1 VKQGREFNFPGWV
14 SGLNNIAREDLLDPR
29 QLRKATNVDLLPGG
43 HPRRRQGYTKVLG
56 DGHYHSLFATPNYL
70 VFVKDG
76 KLCVTE
82 DIDHVEEV
90 AEDVRE
96 LTGVVIN
103 DEFYFSDGQTTGIL
117 STEGRLRPLGIIS
130 PSRQPFVSAASEGGL
145 FEGLYQVAIT
155 YLANDG
161 RESGTGQAES
171 VFVPEGGGISLSGIP
186 QPEQSEVV
194 AVRIY
199 ASDPNGENLYFR
211 TSVPVGQT
219 SYELGYLK
227 SKKKLNTQF
236 HQAMPAG
243 DHFCFFNGRLYA
255 AVHNTLVMSDPLNF
269 GHYHGTDGY
278 FMMVTAI
285 QGLAPVDEGL
295 FVSDSNRVYFLHGQ
309 RPGDFRSTIVHE
321 HAAQHGTM
329 TTVSGEI
336 FRESLAST
344 VIAVWWSTDG
354 HLIAGMPDG
363 TIQRIKEADISAPLY
378 EAGTVAEVRREGVR
392 QLLAVMKNP
401 KQQGALAAKDSV
413 DATVHRN
420 GIEL

>member
-1 VKQGREFNFPGWV
+1 MKQGREFNFPGWV

-76 KLCVTE
+76 TLCVTN
-82 DIDHVEEV
+82 DAVNVEEV

-145 FEGLYQVAIT
+145 FEGYYQVAIT
-155 YLANDG
+155 YLADDG

-171 VFVPEGGGISLSGIP
+171 VSVPEGGGISLSDIP
-186 QPEQSEVV
+186 QPEQGEVV

-243 DHFCFFNGRLYA
+243 DHFQFANGRLYA
-255 AVHNTLVMSDPLNF
+255 AVSNTLVFSNAMNF
-269 GHYHGTDGY
+269 GQYHSTDGY
-278 FMMVTAI
+278 LMFATALV
-285 QGLAPVDEGL
+285 GFAASDTGV
-295 FVSDSNRVYFLHGQ
+295 FVSDQTKVYFLEGTNPEQFSRREVQPSPAQ
-309 RPGDFRSTIVHE
+309 R
-321 HAAQHGTM
+321 GTM
-329 TTVSGEI
+329 TTVDGGLFNET
-336 FRESLAST
+336 LAGT
-344 VIAVWWSTDG
+344 RTPVWWAQEG
-354 HLIAGMPDG
+354 HLVIGLPDG
-363 TIQRIKEADISAPLY
+363 TIQRINEADVAIPQY
-378 EAGTVAEVRREGVR
+378 ERGAVAEVHREGVK
-392 QLLAVMKNP
+392 QLVSVMKNP
-401 KQQGALAAKDSV
+401 GMRSSTAFEDS
-413 DATVHRN
+413 ATIEVHRN
-420 GIEL
+420 GIEI